1 MKPIRGECPD
11 DALNLR
17 NAEESFVDH
26 SNFLTGLL
34 ERTIPVNETG
44 KVLHLVF
51 YGVASSTPETGGFI
65 KGVFG
70 GSIGVIASKGLV
82 LVGIRGVL
90 ALDGDSE
97 GFPRHSAWGFIFVG
111 MTVGLVQRVCRW

>member
-1 MKPIRGECPD
+1 MKPIRGECPN

-17 NAEESFVDH
+17 DAEEGLIDH
-26 SNFLTGLL
+26 SNILTGLL

-51 YGVASSTPETGGFI
+51 YGEASSTPEAGVFI
-65 KGVFG
+65 EGVFG
-70 GSIGVIASKGLV
+70 GSVGVIASKGLV

-97 GFPRHSAWGFIFVG
+97 GFSGHSAWGFIFVG
-111 MTVGLVQRVCRW
+111 MTVGLVQWVCRW